1 MDISAIVADAVAKAL
16 ADATVQTKAAKTAKP
31 TCEKVATANKAA
43 EKAGYPSLLTKS
55 KAQAKKL
62 GFKTVKDGSF
72 FECRDCGTYCR
83 TYKVLLNSTPLYAS
97 QVGAKGKYGCPEYP

>member
-16 ADATVQTKAAKTAKP
+16 AEASVSTKAVKSAKP
-31 TCEKVATANKAA
+31 TCETVSKANKAA

-83 TYKVLLNSTPLYAS
+83 TYKVLLNHYRT
-97 QVGAKGKYGCPEYP
+97 QTGKAKAKA